1 MGTGDAPFRG
11 SSAIAAGLVT
21 EHRLRRDFTRL
32 YRDVYVAKRVE
43 LTAVV
48 RARAAWVFTAPDAVL
63 TGFSAAALQGA
74 KWIDA
79 STPAEVIR
87 SGHYRPAPNLLTHD
101 YRLEP
106 GESTFVEGMRVA
118 TPARAAFDLGRRLPR
133 REAIVAL
140 DSLCHATGLKPEE
153 VGMLADRHPGARGI
167 AALRSFLADVDGGAE
182 SPPESHT
189 RLEIVDAGLPRPE
202 TQIVV
207 VGKDGWEFAR
217 ADMGWREWR
226 VLVEYDGE
234 HHWKQRR
241 QRAWDIERLAR
252 IEALGWTVVR
262 VGAELLYDRP
272 SALVRRVREKLLAA
286 GAPV

>member
-1 MGTGDAPFRG
+1 MGTFDAPFRG
-11 SSAIAAGLVT
+11 SMAIANGGLT
-21 EHRLRRDFTRL
+21 EHQLRRDFTRL

-43 LTAVV
+43 LTAAV
-48 RARAAWVFTAPDAVL
+48 RARAAWVFAAPDAVL
-63 TGFSAAALQGA
+63 TGFSAAALHGS

-79 STPAEVIR
+79 CAPAEVIR
-87 SGHYRPAPNLLTHD
+87 SGHHRPAPNLLVHD

-106 GESTFVEGMRVA
+106 GESTFGEGMRVA
-118 TPARAAFDLGRRLPR
+118 TPARTAFDLGRRLPR

-140 DSLCHATGLKPEE
+140 DALCHATGLKPEE
-153 VGMLADRHPGARGI
+153 VGILADRHPGARGI
-167 AALRSFLADVDGGAE
+167 AALRSILADVDGGAE
-182 SPPESHT
+182 SPPETHT
-189 RLEIVDAGLPRPE
+189 RLEIIDAGLPRPD
-202 TQIVV
+202 TQIVLV
-207 VGKDGWEFAR
+207 AEDGWEFAR
-217 ADMGWREWR
+217 ADMGWRVWR

-272 SALVRRVREKLLAA
+272 AALVWRVREKLLAA